1 MKPLRG
7 LLHPFG
13 EFSDSPQLTI
23 YKGGVMKKMNIFL
36 LGSIVMVSLTFLVPS
51 LQAQVY
57 PSQLIQLVIPM
68 TPGDMTDLTGRAL
81 SLELAKILKTPVIP
95 VNKPGGGAAIGAD
108 FVAKAKKDGYTILYA
123 NSNIYYAHAMN
134 PETVPCNP
142 LQDLDAL
149 CLAVS
154 LPIVVVTQVDSPWK
168 TLPELV
174 DYMSQNP
181 GKVRMSTTGVGGVG
195 HFNMEIIH
203 TETRTEITM
212 VPYKGASPAMTAL
225 LGGHVEAGILSTGL
239 VAPHIK
245 AGKLRALLISQK
257 LPEFQNVPTLKEL
270 GYKRDI
276 VSVRNAFYAPLG
288 LPDSVKN
295 VLIPAIEKSTKSE
308 EVINIV
314 HQLSSFVDY
323 VPAAEFKKMM
333 AEEYGM
339 VRQLL
344 KTSGVT
350 EK

>member
-1 MKPLRG
+1 
-7 LLHPFG
+7 
-13 EFSDSPQLTI
+13 
-23 YKGGVMKKMNIFL
+23 MKKMNIFL

-51 LQAQVY
+51 SQAQPY
-57 PSQLIQLVIPM
+57 PSQPIQLVIPM

-95 VNKPGGGAAIGAD
+95 VNKPGGGATIGAD

-154 LPIVVVTQVDSPWK
+154 LPIVVMTQVDSPWK
-168 TLPELV
+168 TMRELV
-174 DYMSQNP
+174 DYMRQNP
-181 GKVRMSTTGVGGVG
+181 GKVRVSTTGVGGVG
-195 HFNMEIIH
+195 HFNMEIIR

-239 VAPHIK
+239 VVPHIK

-257 LPEFQNVPTLKEL
+257 LLEFQNVPTLKEL

-344 KTSGVT
+344 KTSGAS

>member
-1 MKPLRG
+1 
-7 LLHPFG
+7 
-13 EFSDSPQLTI
+13 
-23 YKGGVMKKMNIFL
+23 MKKINLFL
-36 LGSIVMVSLTFLVPS
+36 LGFIIMVSLTFLVPS
-51 LQAQVY
+51 LQAQSY
-57 PSQLIQLVIPM
+57 PSQPIQLVIPM

-95 VNKPGGGAAIGAD
+95 VNKPGGGATIGAD

-154 LPIVVVTQVDSPWK
+154 LPIVVMTQVDSPWK
-168 TLPELV
+168 TMPELV
-174 DYMSQNP
+174 DYMRQNP
-181 GKVRMSTTGVGGVG
+181 GKVRVSTTGVGGVG
-195 HFNMEIIH
+195 HFNMEIIR

-239 VAPHIK
+239 VVPHIK

-257 LPEFQNVPTLKEL
+257 LLEFPNVPTLKEL
-270 GYKRDI
+270 GYKKDI

-288 LPDSVKN
+288 LPDSVKI

-344 KTSGVT
+344 KTSGAS

>member
-1 MKPLRG
+1 
-7 LLHPFG
+7 
-13 EFSDSPQLTI
+13 
-23 YKGGVMKKMNIFL
+23 MKKINLFL
-36 LGSIVMVSLTFLVPS
+36 LGFIIMVSLTFLVPS
-51 LQAQVY
+51 LQAQSY
-57 PSQLIQLVIPM
+57 PSQPIQLVIPM

-95 VNKPGGGAAIGAD
+95 VNKPGGGATIGAD

-154 LPIVVVTQVDSPWK
+154 LPIVVMTQVDSPWK
-168 TLPELV
+168 TMPELV
-174 DYMSQNP
+174 DYMRQNP
-181 GKVRMSTTGVGGVG
+181 GKVRVSTTGVGGVG
-195 HFNMEIIH
+195 HFNMEIIR

-239 VAPHIK
+239 VVPHIK

-257 LPEFQNVPTLKEL
+257 LPEFPNVPTLKEL
-270 GYKRDI
+270 GYKKDI

-288 LPDSVKN
+288 LPDSVKI

-344 KTSGVT
+344 KTSGAS

>member
-1 MKPLRG
+1 
-7 LLHPFG
+7 
-13 EFSDSPQLTI
+13 
-23 YKGGVMKKMNIFL
+23 MKKMNIFL
-36 LGSIVMVSLTFLVPS
+36 LGSIIMVSLTFLVPS
-51 LQAQVY
+51 LQAQIY
-57 PSQLIQLVIPM
+57 PSQPIQLVIPM

-81 SLELAKILKTPVIP
+81 GLELAKILKTPVIP
-95 VNKPGGGAAIGAD
+95 VNKPGAGATIGAD
-108 FVAKAKKDGYTILYA
+108 FVAKARKDGYTILYA

-134 PETVPCNP
+134 PDTVPCNP
-142 LQDLDAL
+142 LRDLDAL

-174 DYMSQNP
+174 DYMMKNP

-195 HFNMEIIH
+195 HFNLEIIH
-203 TETRTEITM
+203 TETKTEITM

-225 LGGHVEAGILSTGL
+225 LGGHVEAGILSSGL
-239 VAPHIK
+239 VAPQIK

-257 LPEFQNVPTLKEL
+257 LPEFANVPTLREL

-276 VSVRNAFYAPLG
+276 VSVRNAFYGPPG
-288 LPDSVKN
+288 LPDPVKN
-295 VLIPAIEKSTKSE
+295 ILIAAIEKSTKSE
-308 EVINIV
+308 EVINVV
-314 HQLSSFVDY
+314 HQLNSFVDY

-344 KTSGVT
+344 KTSGAS

>member
-1 MKPLRG
+1 
-7 LLHPFG
+7 
-13 EFSDSPQLTI
+13 
-23 YKGGVMKKMNIFL
+23 MKKIIRFL
-36 LGSIVMVSLTFLVPS
+36 LGFILMGSLTFLVPS
-51 LQAQVY
+51 LQAQSY
-57 PSQLIQLVIPM
+57 PSQPIQLVIPM

-81 SLELAKILKTPVIP
+81 GMELAKVMKTPVIP
-95 VNKPGGGAAIGAD
+95 VNKPGGGASIGAD
-108 FVAKAKKDGYTILYA
+108 FVAKSRKDGYTILYA

-154 LPIVVVTQVDSPWK
+154 LPIVLMTQADAPWK
-168 TLPELV
+168 TMPELV
-174 DYMSQNP
+174 DYMRQNP
-181 GKVRMSTTGVGGVG
+181 GKVRVSTTGVGGVG
-195 HFNMEIIH
+195 HFNNEIIR
-203 TETRTEITM
+203 TETKTEITM

-225 LGGHVEAGILSTGL
+225 LGGHVEAAILSTGI
-239 VAPHIK
+239 VVPHIK

-257 LPEFQNVPTLKEL
+257 LPEFPNVPTLKEL

-276 VSVRNAFYAPLG
+276 VSVRNAFYAPVG
-288 LPDSVKN
+288 LPDSVKDA
-295 VLIPAIEKSTKSE
+295 LIAAIEKSTKSE

-314 HQLSSFVDY
+314 RQLSSFVDY

-344 KTSGVT
+344 KASGASG
-350 EK
+350 K